1 MPRSFAPAIP
11 LGALALAVAVAAG
24 VGIAAAPSGDDPR
37 DVAMVVKH
45 RDHDRMKERKELRKQ
60 IRQQQRENAKERG
73 FRGRGPDGDG
83 PPGLLRH
90 GFERGFGFK
99 GFDGKDLDRTPAF
112 ALLPDD
118 LQDDIRALVKAAPA
132 DRRDLVEKIREKALD
147 GDYGAKVEEA
157 VRLLEQH
164 RPR

>member
-1 MPRSFAPAIP
+1 M
-11 LGALALAVAVAAG
+11 
-24 VGIAAAPSGDDPR
+24 
-37 DVAMVVKH
+37 
-45 RDHDRMKERKELRKQ
+45 
-60 IRQQQRENAKERG
+60 REFGGRG
-73 FRGRGPDGDG
+73 FS
-83 PPGLLRH
+83 
-90 GFERGFGFK
+90 EK
-99 GFDGKDLDRTPAF
+99 QLDRTPAF

-118 LQDDIRALVKAAPA
+118 LQDDIRALVKADPE